1 MLRILRMGGLTTG
14 GLNFDAKRRRESHEP
29 IDLFHAHIGGMDA
42 FARGLQIADA
52 ILRDGRLDE
61 ALRQRYRSWDTVI
74 GRKIEKRKMSLIEL
88 DEYARGIRSPKLES
102 GRQEMLEN
110 LINEYIR

>member
-1 MLRILRMGGLTTG
+1 
-14 GLNFDAKRRRESHEP
+14 
-29 IDLFHAHIGGMDA
+29 
-42 FARGLQIADA
+42 
-52 ILRDGRLDE
+52 
-61 ALRQRYRSWDTVI
+61 
-74 GRKIEKRKMSLIEL
+74 MSLIEL